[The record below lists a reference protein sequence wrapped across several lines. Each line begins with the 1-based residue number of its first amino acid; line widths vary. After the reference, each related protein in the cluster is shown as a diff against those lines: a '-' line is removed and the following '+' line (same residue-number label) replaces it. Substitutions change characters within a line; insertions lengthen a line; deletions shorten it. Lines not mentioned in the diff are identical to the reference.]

1 MKHFLLFAA
10 ILFTFP
16 LAAQLPFELNK
27 LDGRWYAGT
36 KEAPICT
43 HWNFISDGLLEN
55 HTYVLNGSD
64 TLTQFRAR
72 VFQEADKTI
81 LEYQERDG
89 SVQTFEL
96 GFADKNT
103 LSWQNQNPGAT
114 PTCLLINF
122 LTVNKLTYKGW
133 GADDQTFRHSKG
145 APLQVGFGVQGG
157 LSGHNLRHQ
166 KILPAMIQQPAAS
179 FSEGIPG
186 QNFSFFLKIKRGKSP
201 LSLNVEAGILHLR
214 YNARYAMPAPGK
226 VFVREGQIDYAH
238 RYVAVLPEGRFGK
251 HQNWS
256 FFAGMMMSDNYAI
269 KYGGN
274 LLEPFTGSEQNIATP
289 KPSNLKMGLSP
300 VLGLSWGPSFMAK
313 GPIKPALTLR
323 MTGHRVYSLG
333 FRVDFIGN
341 AK

>member
-1 MKHFLLFAA
+1 MKHFLLFVA
-10 ILFTFP
+10 IVCSFSLT
-16 LAAQLPFELNK
+16 AQLPLELNK
-27 LDGRWYAGT
+27 LDGRWYAGP

-43 HWNFISDGLLEN
+43 HWNFISDALLEN
-55 HTYVLNGSD
+55 HTYVLKGAD

-72 VFQEADKTI
+72 VYQEADKTI
-81 LEYQERDG
+81 MEYREPSGR
-89 SVQTFEL
+89 VLTFEL
-96 GFADKNT
+96 TFADKNT

-114 PTCLLINF
+114 PTCLLMKF
-122 LTVNKLTYKGW
+122 LTVNKLEYKGL
-133 GADDQTFRHSKG
+133 GTDEQTFRHSKG

-157 LSGHNLRHQ
+157 LVNHNLRHQ
-166 KILPAMIQQPAAS
+166 KILPLLAQQPAAS

-214 YNARYAMPAPGK
+214 YNARYAMPAQGK
-226 VFVREGQIDYAH
+226 VFIREGQIDYAH

-251 HQNWS
+251 RQNWS

-274 LLEPFTGSEQNIATP
+274 LLDPFTGAEQNIATP
-289 KPSNLKMGLSP
+289 KPSPLKMGLSP
-300 VLGLSWGPSFMAK
+300 VLGMSWGPSFMAK
-313 GPIKPALTLR
+313 GPLKPALTLR

-333 FRVDFIGN
+333 FRVDF
-341 AK
+341 K